1 MEIQR
6 NKYLDKLKA
15 RKNNGFVKVIT
26 GIRRCG
32 KSYLL
37 NTIFYNELLRQ
48 GVDESHIIKFAFDSG
63 NDLKLIGE
71 NIDRLIKNKKKVSPE
86 KFIDYISSKTN
97 DSGMYYLLLD
107 EVQNL
112 GGFEIV
118 LNGYL
123 RQNNIDIYVTGSNS
137 KFLSSDILTEFAGR
151 GDEIHVMPLAFSEFS
166 KCYQGDAEEML
177 ETYFNYGGLPAVALM
192 NDDEQKADYLKTQIK
207 NVYLRDLIYRYNLKN
222 NSSIGELLD
231 ILASGISTLTN
242 PSKLSNTF
250 KSVKGETLSAATI
263 GKYIEFMQDAFMI
276 KIANRYDVKGKK
288 YISTPYKIYFEDTG
302 LRNARLNFRQVEETH
317 IMENVIYNELRY
329 RGFNVDV
336 GVVEY
341 KTTIKG
347 ESIRQ
352 FFEVDFVINKGSKRY
367 YIQSA
372 YDIPDN
378 EKLQQETNSF
388 DRIDDSFKKIIIV
401 YKAMKPRMT
410 EKGYMMI
417 GLKEFLL
424 NENSLDF

>member
-1 MEIQR
+1 M
-6 NKYLDKLKA
+6 
-15 RKNNGFVKVIT
+15 
-26 GIRRCG
+26 
-32 KSYLL
+32 
-37 NTIFYNELLRQ
+37 
-48 GVDESHIIKFAFDSG
+48 
-63 NDLKLIGE
+63 KLIGE
-71 NIDRLIKNKKKVSPE
+71 SIDRLIKYKKKVSPE

-151 GDEIHVMPLAFSEFS
+151 GDEIHVMPLSFSEFS
-166 KCYQGDAEEML
+166 KCYQGDADEML

-192 NDDEQKADYLKTQIK
+192 NDDEQKADYLKTQIQ
-207 NVYLRDLIYRYNLKN
+207 NVYLRDLIYRYNLKD

-242 PSKLSNTF
+242 PGRLSNTF
-250 KSVKGETLSAATI
+250 RSVKGENLSAATI
-263 GKYIEFMQDAFMI
+263 GKYIEFMQDVFMI

-288 YISTPYKIYFEDTG
+288 YISTPYKIYFEDIG

-347 ESIRQ
+347 ESIRK